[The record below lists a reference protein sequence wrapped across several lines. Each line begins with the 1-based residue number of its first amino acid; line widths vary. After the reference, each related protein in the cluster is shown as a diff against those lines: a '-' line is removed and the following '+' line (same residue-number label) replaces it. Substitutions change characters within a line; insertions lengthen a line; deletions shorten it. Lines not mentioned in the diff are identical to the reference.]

1 MGNIN
6 LSVDGSTAFGGALP
20 SVFIEGIEIDDSYHS
35 DAHPLAS
42 SIEITAKLNIKFTK
56 PSYIEQAGIEKFIR
70 DHLGD
75 LKLYAWLSWFD
86 ETWSTGRGAEI
97 SADTGSTGSTNFNS
111 MLENGSLNLKEFLA
125 HREAADSDVLAGY
138 LPDTT
143 VGWKAAL
150 VIDLGD
156 LIATGNYYNSV
167 LTMSEAHDSRGNE
180 IVQISNI
187 EVTLGYIAHPL
198 YTHSHPPISSIEKM
212 FLITAVGHNIPE
224 LEEVSYLEG
233 DGETGALPRNSLNN
247 FFGNITYTHLLKNDK
262 IPSQFYQMYT
272 FADGSPFYGTPLQ
285 ALDGTYHATD
295 SYDFESVKASFQNL
309 ISEYS
314 DIRTRDNTLD
324 NNIRTLEAIIY
335 AENNKTHV
343 IGEISNYRSVYPNKG
358 QNSESGKFYS
368 AFILAMAEVMVQLN
382 TQPQLT
388 AKLLYDSLIIDNRLG
403 RSAGSDYVAPVHP
416 TLLPGSIEDLNNAS
430 EDFLPKLWF
439 QCTRATKLHAK
450 PGDSTEFAE
459 EYLDPSMAFRTHGS
473 EGYAIGLESGETGE
487 YSTLISSLT
496 ETYMAA
502 GHSASAAADLAY
514 EEASYILSEGPT
526 DAAAASDLFDPADTV
541 ESGDYLTSRDGDTI
555 VRNNGLFMF
564 DWEKAIR
571 TQSNVGKA
579 LDLSLIEKYFN
590 FTIPYKY
597 YKVAQVEMKRRELPV
612 GLDLT
617 GISTESERW
626 VEATQTLFMKTGD
639 SNPGPTPDRSNYSFA
654 KGSDSIGVDV
664 VGYSG
669 DSGARYKYG
678 RPSAL
683 IAGSDRA
690 DSSHLK
696 VVNFDV
702 AHDNRL
708 FRLEGYNNT
717 TYQADIAGPGGY
729 GAVSEDS
736 PTLINRKVQNGY
748 RLICI
753 EYRDWMDDDVAYY
766 NSSYGA
772 GPGRADAIRA
782 INDGIDEGQTV
793 YRTTVTMS
801 EDNTLEFYN
810 DFVEYIRLSYDTFL
824 EYANYSAEVC
834 SYNNI
839 TNSYNQ
845 FFIDAIHERY
855 AGDTI
860 DKPWLRASYT
870 IMALEEIVFGSE
882 YSSLEAFN
890 EEVFRYA
897 LQTSP
902 ETGSLEA
909 TQNALKRFNTL
920 IRYLNPGIDHIEGAV
935 EPPAPAD
942 DATNTPYNHINT
954 LDEASTAT
962 TDSYAN
968 YFVIE
973 QPIFGDFFASFD
985 DIDADPR
992 SAAPEII
999 VSSENYESIGTD
1011 ARSYWSAY
1019 EEPLAIKQAIVEVF
1033 FPRIFGSSAHPLE
1046 SWRHNMMTLE
1056 GALGAAETRLA
1067 DTPYRSGDEMGEA
1080 EWELSFGT
1088 APVDFRP
1095 SGADDGPVALNKAQ
1109 LLVNLICRRS
1119 TMDVEATDASAKLR
1133 YSSNRMHR
1141 LRSGRSLNGL
1151 LKILKD
1157 YQAEVR
1163 DWIDAPGGMPADLST
1178 LYSETRHASDHIG
1191 FTGAGSYWTAH
1202 GAGGTTVGTF
1212 ARIEDYFPDI
1222 EAILSELIRNV
1233 TNLVWGI
1240 GIGGAAEIWFAT
1252 ADQYKLLAMMN
1263 ASDPLGPGSFVDI
1276 VD

>member
-20 SVFIEGIEIDDSYHS
+20 SVFIEGIEIDDSQYLGT
-35 DAHPLAS
+35 DPKAA

-56 PSYIEQAGIEKFIR
+56 PSYIEQAGVEKFIR

-125 HREAADSDVLAGY
+125 HREAANSDLRVDTFDSGA
-138 LPDTT
+138 P
-143 VGWKAAL
+143 WAAAL
-150 VIDLGD
+150 TINLGD

-187 EVTLGYIAHPL
+187 EVTLGYIQMPIGAI
-198 YTHSHPPISSIEKM
+198 TVSHPPLSGIEKM

-233 DGETGALPRNSLNN
+233 DGETGNLPRNSLNN

-272 FADGSPFYGTPLQ
+272 FADGSPFYGAPLQ

-335 AENNKTHV
+335 AENNKTYV
-343 IGEISNYRSVYPNKG
+343 LGEISNYRSVYPNKG

-388 AKLLYDSLIIDNRLG
+388 AKLLYDSLIIDNRIG
-403 RSAGSDYVAPVHP
+403 RSASSVYVAPVHP

-459 EYLDPSMAFRTHGS
+459 EYLAPGS
-473 EGYAIGLESGETGE
+473 GGPRAGYAIGLESGETGE

-496 ETYMAA
+496 ATYRAA
-502 GHSASAAADLAY
+502 GHSEAAAADLAY
-514 EEASYILSEGPT
+514 EEANYILSEGPT
-526 DAAAASDLFDPADTV
+526 DAAAAGDLFDPADTV

-617 GISTESERW
+617 DISTESEHW

-639 SNPGPTPDRSNYSFA
+639 SYPGPTPDRSNYSFA
-654 KGSDSIGVDV
+654 KGSDDIGVDV
-664 VGYSG
+664 VGASG

-683 IAGSDRA
+683 IAGSDSA

-702 AHDNRL
+702 ANEYRVL
-708 FRLEGYNNT
+708 RLEGYNNT
-717 TYQADIAGPGGY
+717 TYQADIAGIGY
-729 GAVSEDS
+729 GVVSEDS
-736 PTLINRKVQNGY
+736 LINRKVQNGY
-748 RLICI
+748 RLVCI

-772 GPGRADAIRA
+772 APGRADAIRA

-810 DFVEYIRLSYDTFL
+810 DFVEYIGLSYDTFL

-897 LQTSP
+897 LQISP

-935 EPPAPAD
+935 EPPATAPE
-942 DATNTPYNHINT
+942 ATDTPYNHINT
-954 LDEASTAT
+954 LADAAT

-999 VSSENYESIGTD
+999 VSSENYESIGTTP
-1011 ARSYWSAY
+1011 RSYWSAY
-1019 EEPLAIKQAIVEVF
+1019 EEPLAIKQAIAEVF
-1033 FPRIFGSSAHPLE
+1033 FPREFGSEARWNQ
-1046 SWRHNMMTLE
+1046 SWRYNMMNLE
-1056 GALGAAETRLA
+1056 GVLGAAETRLA

-1119 TMDVEATDASAKLR
+1119 TMDVEATDANAKLR
-1133 YSSNRMHR
+1133 YSSDRIYR
-1141 LRSGRSLNGL
+1141 LRGGRSLNGL

-1157 YQAEVR
+1157 YQAEVQ
-1163 DWIDAPGGMPADLST
+1163 DWIAMPEGMPADLST
-1178 LYSETRHASDHIG
+1178 LYSETRSATTG
-1191 FTGAGSYWTAH
+1191 GYTGAGSYWTAR

-1212 ARIEDYFPDI
+1212 ALIEDYFPDI
-1222 EAILSELIRNV
+1222 EAILSELIGNV
-1233 TNLVWGI
+1233 TALVLLKAFGVTD
-1240 GIGGAAEIWFAT
+1240 ELYLAT
-1252 ADQYKLLAMMN
+1252 VDQYKLLAMMN
-1263 ASDPLGPGSFVDI
+1263 ASDPLGPGDFVDI

>member
-56 PSYIEQAGIEKFIR
+56 PSYIEHAGVEKFIR

-187 EVTLGYIAHPL
+187 EVTLGYIAHPVSA
-198 YTHSHPPISSIEKM
+198 HSHPPISSIEKM

-233 DGETGALPRNSLNN
+233 DGETGNLPRNSLNN

-272 FADGSPFYGTPLQ
+272 FADGSPFYGAPLQ

-335 AENNKTHV
+335 AENNKTYV
-343 IGEISNYRSVYPNKG
+343 LGEISNYRSVYPNKG

-388 AKLLYDSLIIDNRLG
+388 AKLLYDSLIIDNRIG
-403 RSAGSDYVAPVHP
+403 RSASSVYVAPVHP

-459 EYLDPSMAFRTHGS
+459 EYLDPSMAGRTLGS
-473 EGYAIGLESGETGE
+473 DGYAIGLESGETGE

-496 ETYMAA
+496 ATYRAA
-502 GHSASAAADLAY
+502 GHSEAAAADLAY
-514 EEASYILSEGPT
+514 EEANYILSEGPT

-617 GISTESERW
+617 DISTESEHW

-654 KGSDSIGVDV
+654 KGSDDIGVDV
-664 VGYSG
+664 VGASG

-708 FRLEGYNNT
+708 SRLEGYNNT
-717 TYQADIAGPGGY
+717 TYQAEIEGLGY
-729 GAVSEDS
+729 GVVSEDS
-736 PTLINRKVQNGY
+736 PTLTNRKVQNGY

-772 GPGRADAIRA
+772 APGRADAIRA

-810 DFVEYIRLSYDTFL
+810 DFVEYIGLSYDTFL

-897 LQTSP
+897 LQISP

-935 EPPAPAD
+935 EPPATAPE
-942 DATNTPYNHINT
+942 ATDTPYNHINT
-954 LDEASTAT
+954 LADAAT

-999 VSSENYESIGTD
+999 VSSENYESIGTTP
-1011 ARSYWSAY
+1011 RSYWSAY
-1019 EEPLAIKQAIVEVF
+1019 EEPLAIKQAIAEVF
-1033 FPRIFGSSAHPLE
+1033 FPREFGAEGRRVE

-1056 GALGAAETRLA
+1056 GVLGAAETRLA
-1067 DTPYRSGDEMGEA
+1067 DTPYRIGDEMGEA

-1119 TMDVEATDASAKLR
+1119 TMDVEATDANAKLR
-1133 YSSNRMHR
+1133 YSSDRIYR
-1141 LRSGRSLNGL
+1141 LRGGRSLNGL

-1157 YQAEVR
+1157 YQAEVQ
-1163 DWIDAPGGMPADLST
+1163 DWIEIPGGMPTDLSG
-1178 LYSETRHASDHIG
+1178 LYSGTRSATTG
-1191 FTGAGSYWTAH
+1191 GYTGAGSYWTAR

-1212 ARIEDYFPDI
+1212 ALIEDYFPDI
-1222 EAILSELIRNV
+1222 EAILSELIGNV
-1233 TNLVWGI
+1233 TALVLLKAFGVTD
-1240 GIGGAAEIWFAT
+1240 ELYLAT
-1252 ADQYKLLAMMN
+1252 VDQYKLLAMMN